1 MTTKRKENVGHYI
14 ITIWQAA
21 GSHGL
26 SLQCACEYNW
36 EVSKQIS
43 PYGGRCNVFP
53 IVTLNSFTCHTDS
66 LFSYWHMVIECVLP
80 IENIND
86 YVEQSNLWI

>member
-1 MTTKRKENVGHYI
+1 MLGI
-14 ITIWQAA
+14 I
-21 GSHGL
+21 
-26 SLQCACEYNW
+26 SLQFGRQQADMDCPFSVPVSIIGKYQNKYLHM
-36 EVSKQIS
+36 EV
-43 PYGGRCNVFP
+43 GVNVFP